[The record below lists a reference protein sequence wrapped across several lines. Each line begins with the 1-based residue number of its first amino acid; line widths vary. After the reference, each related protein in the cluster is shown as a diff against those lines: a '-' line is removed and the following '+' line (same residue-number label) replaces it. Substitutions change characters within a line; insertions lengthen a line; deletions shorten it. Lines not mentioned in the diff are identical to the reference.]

1 MDVVGPKPAQINEPK
16 QTRSRKTLERIVA
29 AALDIL
35 SEDGPDGL
43 TVNRV
48 VKRAGSSVGS
58 FYARFKGKDDL
69 LDYLEERVW
78 TAALE
83 RWEEA
88 LASRDWSGVGLAEMT
103 EGAVGLLID
112 AQRSR
117 SRFLVAIDQAGPGQG
132 RAFEQFQAQIVE
144 GLATL
149 FLERRAEIV
158 HEDPELAVHVALC
171 GVLGVIEAE
180 GDGRLGSEE
189 LPRETLVREASALLK
204 SYLTGTASPGDA
216 GGVEFFD
223 VWG

>member
-1 MDVVGPKPAQINEPK
+1 MEVVGPKPAQINEPK
-16 QTRSRKTLERIVA
+16 QSRSRRTLERIVA
-29 AALDIL
+29 AALEIL
-35 SEDGPDGL
+35 AEEGPDGL

-58 FYARFKGKDDL
+58 FYARFKGKEDL

-83 RWEEA
+83 RWREA
-88 LASRDWSGVGLAEMT
+88 LDARDWSGVALGEMA

-117 SRFLVAIDQAGPGQG
+117 SRYLVAIDQAGPGQG
-132 RAFEQFQAQIVE
+132 RAYEQFQAQIVE
-144 GLATL
+144 GLARI
-149 FLERRAEIV
+149 FLERRSEIV
-158 HEDPELAVHVALC
+158 HDDPDLAVHVGLC
-171 GVLGVIEAE
+171 AVLGVINAE
-180 GDGRLGSEE
+180 RDGRLSSEE
-189 LPRETLVREASALLK
+189 LSREVVVREGSAVLK
-204 SYLTGTASPGDA
+204 AYLTGSSDGESE

>member
-1 MDVVGPKPAQINEPK
+1 MELAGPKPAQINEPK
-16 QTRSRKTLERIVA
+16 QRRSRRTLERIA
-29 AALDIL
+29 TAALDIL

-48 VKRAGSSVGS
+48 VKRAESSVGS
-58 FYARFKGKDDL
+58 FYARFKGKEDL

-83 RWEEA
+83 RWREA
-88 LASRDWSGVGLAEMT
+88 LDSRDWSQVSLGEMA

-117 SRFLVAIDQAGPGQG
+117 SRYLVAIDRAGPGQG
-132 RAFEQFQAQIVE
+132 HAYEQFQAQIVE
-144 GLATL
+144 GLARL
-149 FLERRAEIV
+149 FMERRTEVA
-158 HEDPELAVHVALC
+158 HDDPDFAIHVGLC
-171 GVLGVIEAE
+171 AVLGVINGER
-180 GDGRLGSEE
+180 DGRLSTDDVS
-189 LPRETLVREASALLK
+189 RDVIVREGSAILK
-204 SYLTGTASPGDA
+204 AYLTGSSSAEDV